1 MAEAKLNVVLI
12 SRTPSKLE
20 ETAKELSIN
29 IRFLTGIQLPKFYI
43 IQLYFKTEEKYG
55 SIQVK
60 TIAVDFSESQS
71 IYPKL
76 KAELGALEIGIL
88 VNNVGMTSLK
98 RFDAMPE
105 DKVQDIINLNVMS
118 TTRMCHIV
126 LPQMIQRKKGV
137 IINIGSVSSAMPS
150 PLYRYFTFI

>member
-1 MAEAKLNVVLI
+1 M
-12 SRTPSKLE
+12 
-20 ETAKELSIN
+20 
-29 IRFLTGIQLPKFYI
+29 
-43 IQLYFKTEEKYG
+43 
-55 SIQVK
+55 K

-150 PLYRYFTFI
+150 PLYRYLTFDHLKKILFEKWLKYCFNQCSAYGGTKVNYFTFN

>member
-1 MAEAKLNVVLI
+1 MAEANLNVVLI

-29 IRFLTGIQLPKFYI
+29 IRFLIQLPKFYI
-43 IQLYFKTEEKYG
+43 IQLYFKIEEKYG